1 MPCVLWGCAQL
12 VLNSSIH
19 PSLGIVPGCSYFHFR
34 SGLFREQK
42 MSSKLHSP
50 QRDVSREAAL
60 SGLCIVNFWGLF
72 PQRGGSSPGFSIHIK
87 LWSIKQ
93 GRRCFNCRWCF
104 KQMKSCKTA
113 KDVFPEEKNS
123 QEYWQVPIGTKVT
136 VFSLD
141 MSKYPL
147 CTECLFITIVCCQIL
162 WKVSKFESA
171 RPRQLSA
178 IEVDALWGFYQV
190 KSFVVFYSEGCNV
203 SVLCSLS
210 GTLEVPLW
218 TESVL

>member
-123 QEYWQVPIGTKVT
+123 QETWQVPMNKSHNIFTWHVKI
-136 VFSLD
+136 S
-141 MSKYPL
+141 PL
-147 CTECLFITIVCCQIL
+147 YWMPFYNNRV
-162 WKVSKFESA
+162 
-171 RPRQLSA
+171 LS
-178 IEVDALWGFYQV
+178 
-190 KSFVVFYSEGCNV
+190 N
-203 SVLCSLS
+203 SV
-210 GTLEVPLW
+210 
-218 TESVL
+218 ESVKVWKCTTQTTLCHWSWCALGVLPS